1 MRGYS
6 YLCDS
11 VTCLLVGFPE
21 QNNTSMVHPD
31 GVGSE
36 GVGKLDWG
44 AEIGNYFPT
53 ENKFGNVFSCSMHII
68 CAIIGIGVLA
78 LPSAISYLG
87 WIAGPIL
94 LFVFY
99 LVTVGACSML
109 ASIYM
114 VHGRIH
120 STYHYAV
127 RDILGRKQALLLS
140 SIQLAMFFLVN
151 IAFSITGGL
160 AIQQIANLACKSQG
174 KTNDEI
180 YNDQSCLGSGSGGT
194 WQAILIF
201 GATELV
207 LSICIAEFSE
217 NAIGSTIGSICAGIY
232 SLVAIIISFCNV
244 TPGAGSLGG
253 VTTSAANK
261 VFGIFNALGQLGSA
275 FGVSLIL
282 LEVQDT
288 LAQPPSP
295 VKQACKALTFSLS
308 TCFVLYILV
317 ASSGYAAK
325 GNDVAPVILDSF
337 DNPRWALILAYCA
350 LLLNM
355 LASFQIF
362 AQALFDT
369 VESNIKFWLIGR
381 RKRRD
386 GNMDALAEDEAG
398 VVDEEGKQQEDADMT
413 IQGSGFG
420 FDCTC
425 SQMESDLKSR
435 AVSSKIGQ
443 YITSRGS
450 HARSTDATGMESRQ
464 SSTIVQFATA
474 PRVLTTGFANQ
485 YVMANRDGVH
495 LPLWQRAIV
504 RITIVCLQILIA
516 CVMPFFGAFV
526 GLIGTVRNVNDVCM
540 HSCQDKI
547 RSSNILFLFC
557 LNKQKNTAYMVF
569 PITMQVNY
577 FPLTIHFPF
586 KMFQTIFKTSR
597 RFDILLAVV
606 WWAYVLITLVAAVGA
621 VRTIV
626 VGFSTYKIFGG

>member
-1 MRGYS
+1 MA
-6 YLCDS
+6 DS
-11 VTCLLVGFPE
+11 
-21 QNNTSMVHPD
+21 D
-31 GVGSE
+31 GVAS
-36 GVGKLDWG
+36 VAKLDWG
-44 AEIGNYFPT
+44 SEIENYFPT

-127 RDILGRKQALLLS
+127 RDILGRKEAVLLS
-140 SIQLAMFFLVN
+140 SIQLVMFFLVN

-174 KTNDEI
+174 KTEDEI
-180 YNDQSCLGSGSGGT
+180 YNDQTCLGSGSGGT

-217 NAIGSTIGSICAGIY
+217 NAIGSTVGSICAGIY

-244 TPGAGSLGG
+244 TAGAGSLGG

-317 ASSGYAAK
+317 ATSGYAAK

-337 DNPRWALILAYCA
+337 DSPRWALILAYCA

-381 RKRRD
+381 KKKRD
-386 GNMDALAEDEAG
+386 GKLNAIDEDEDEDG
-398 VVDEEGKQQEDADMT
+398 VVDEAGKQDEDIDMT
-413 IQGSGFG
+413 IQASGFG

-425 SQMESDLKSR
+425 SQMESNLKSR
-435 AVSSKIGQ
+435 GTSSKVGQ

-450 HARSTDATGMESRQ
+450 HARSADPSEMQSTR

-474 PRVLTTGFANQ
+474 PRALTTGFANQ

-504 RITIVCLQILIA
+504 RTTIVCLQILIA

-526 GLIGTVRNVNDVCM
+526 GLIGTVCCVTYVCA
-540 HSCQDKI
+540 HTCQ
-547 RSSNILFLFC
+547 
-557 LNKQKNTAYMVF
+557 NKQKNTAYTVF
-569 PITMQVNY
+569 SFTLQVNY

-586 KMFQTIFKTSR
+586 KMFQKIFKTSR
-597 RFDILLAVV
+597 RFDIMLAIV
-606 WWAYVLITLVAAVGA
+606 WWAYVFITLVAAVGA